1 MNYKKIP
8 KNSQKI
14 PLRFPKKSQKFQKRF
29 KDYQKIQEFPTNY
42 QDFENIQFL
51 ISHLE
56 AENPFGLVLTNFMIY
71 FSSGKLRL
79 KKTAFDQ

>member
-42 QDFENIQFL
+42 QDFENIQFH

-56 AENPFGLVLTNFMIY
+56 AENPFGLVYGSLCLVL
-71 FSSGKLRL
+71 S
-79 KKTAFDQ
+79 